1 MYVADD
7 LIHGE
12 HAQAFSGRDIDLD
25 PTFDVR
31 SPTLWLFL
39 SAFRYLSPASLE
51 PAEITEVD
59 FYLCLIF

>member
-12 HAQAFSGRDIDLD
+12 HPQAFSGRDIDLD
-25 PTFDVR
+25 PVIDVR

-39 SAFRYLSPASLE
+39 SAFPSD
-51 PAEITEVD
+51 VD
-59 FYLCLIF
+59 SRIPVFVFRLMVM